1 MRGQLAKLPD
11 GQTAA
16 RGVFI
21 KRHFSG
27 LAKCDERTGHEAEA
41 LYGSASLD
49 LRAVLHLF
57 TF

>member
-27 LAKCDERTGHEAEA
+27 FAKRDERAEHDTEA
-41 LYGSASLD
+41 LCRSASLG
-49 LRAVLHLF
+49 LRSVLSVF